1 MQEDTLFT
9 NIGESVSKVTMQAYI
24 GNTWISEETCKL
36 HDMRLG
42 LRHEPVRFL
51 AELCH
56 IGLRIK
62 VVLQIVHKRRSE
74 NPGLDINYLP
84 KYDPS
89 LVQKRWNQIKVC
101 YKDTSNRVWC
111 PRGFT

>member
-56 IGLRIK
+56 IGLWIK
-62 VVLQIVHKRRSE
+62 VVIQIDHKRRAE
-74 NPGLDINYLP
+74 NSGFDIKYLL
-84 KYDPS
+84 KYDP
-89 LVQKRWNQIKVC
+89 
-101 YKDTSNRVWC
+101 
-111 PRGFT
+111 